1 MNLNMFAIR
10 LAIEKYEYFEYSQ
23 DSSRAAL
30 IVIRRM
36 TTVYIGR

>member
-1 MNLNMFAIR
+1 MFVIR
-10 LAIEKYEYFEYSQ
+10 LAIEKYFEYSQ